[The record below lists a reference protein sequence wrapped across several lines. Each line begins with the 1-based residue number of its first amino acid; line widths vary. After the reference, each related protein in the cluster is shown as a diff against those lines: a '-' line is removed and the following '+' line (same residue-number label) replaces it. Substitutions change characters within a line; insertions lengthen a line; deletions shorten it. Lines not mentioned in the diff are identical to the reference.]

1 MITLTNLTEHQ
12 VELMEALWAIDGQDE
27 VFEFIDS
34 LSAVDQE
41 ICFTLMRLVILED
54 AESELTKDLSEANK
68 VLDKFRL

>member
-1 MITLTNLTEHQ
+1 MITLSNLTEHQ

-27 VFEFIDS
+27 VFEYINS

-54 AESELTKDLSEANK
+54 ADRAIVNDLSEANK